1 MPNWVTDFKAV
12 TYPDGNLV
20 RVVFRKSET
29 GEIQIKELIDADILG
44 LTADEAIQL
53 LTEVKSLLI
62 DPVLLADTHLDTSG
76 DTVVEMYVDG
86 WRADL
91 SEFEQQVFAEDA

>member
-1 MPNWVTDFKAV
+1 MPKWVMDAKTV

-29 GEIQIKELIDADILG
+29 GEIQINELIDADILG
-44 LTADEAIQL
+44 LTADEAIRL